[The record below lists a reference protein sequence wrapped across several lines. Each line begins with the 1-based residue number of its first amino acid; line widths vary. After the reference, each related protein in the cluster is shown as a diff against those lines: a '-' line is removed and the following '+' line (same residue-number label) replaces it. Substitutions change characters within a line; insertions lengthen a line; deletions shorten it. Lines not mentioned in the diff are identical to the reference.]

1 MGDRERG
8 VRVREEGKDR
18 EGGERGKEAKSGG
31 GRGRQNESGRKWL
44 FVREQREREREREH
58 SRSNLVTSFA
68 AQRLGLT
75 TKAVLN

>member
-44 FVREQREREREREH
+44 FVREQRERERERAFE
-58 SRSNLVTSFA
+58 VE
-68 AQRLGLT
+68 LGNKFCSTALGSD
-75 TKAVLN
+75 N